1 MVSYYLIADLKI
13 RTRLNIDKLESTSHS
28 HYNFRFQYFYTR
40 RNIQVN
46 LTLFSRQ
53 LDSLFHYSCG
63 VVRVETTENHRRSM
77 LVLLIRMT
85 EKNNVKYVIFGL

>member
-1 MVSYYLIADLKI
+1 MVSYYLIADWLKI
-13 RTRLNIDKLESTSHS
+13 RTRPNIDQQKSTSHS
-28 HYNFRFQYFYTR
+28 HYNIRFPYFYTRR

-63 VVRVETTENHRRSM
+63 VVRVETRENYRRSM
-77 LVLLIRMT
+77 LVD
-85 EKNNVKYVIFGL
+85 Y